1 MEPKLDLEKVRVDE
15 GKDFSYVRRKSRRKK
30 RRKRIWLGIGL
41 FLVLFVLSSAAGGTA
56 LYHSGQKKIEEK
68 GEASRPKLEPIKKK
82 EVKVA
87 TEILDEDTLK
97 YQGEKYK
104 YNKDMI
110 NFLLLG
116 VDTSGEVHAE
126 ENKGEAGQADTII
139 LAALNNKKKT
149 ITLIPIN
156 RDTMTEISIY
166 NEYGE
171 FLGKQVEQIA
181 LAYAYGDGEKK
192 SASLTKEA
200 VSRLFY
206 GLPIHGYFAVNTS
219 AIPVVNDLVG
229 GVEVTLQEDLTSQNP
244 AYTKGSK
251 VLLQGTDAER
261 YLRMRYGV
269 GDESNLSRMER
280 QKQYLTALLSKTL
293 TAVKAD
299 LTLPVS
305 IYQSVSAY
313 MVTDISLDEVTY
325 LASQAVE
332 YTLDPNLVR
341 SIPGETKVDI
351 YAQFYPD
358 EKVLYEL
365 ILDVFYDKVK

>member
-1 MEPKLDLEKVRVDE
+1 M
-15 GKDFSYVRRKSRRKK
+15 
-30 RRKRIWLGIGL
+30 
-41 FLVLFVLSSAAGGTA
+41 LFVLSSAAGGTA

-192 SASLTKEA
+192 VPL
-200 VSRLFY
+200 
-206 GLPIHGYFAVNTS
+206 LPKRRCRGSSMVCRFMV
-219 AIPVVNDLVG
+219 
-229 GVEVTLQEDLTSQNP
+229 TSQ
-244 AYTKGSK
+244 
-251 VLLQGTDAER
+251 
-261 YLRMRYGV
+261 
-269 GDESNLSRMER
+269 
-280 QKQYLTALLSKTL
+280 
-293 TAVKAD
+293 
-299 LTLPVS
+299 
-305 IYQSVSAY
+305 
-313 MVTDISLDEVTY
+313 
-325 LASQAVE
+325 
-332 YTLDPNLVR
+332 
-341 SIPGETKVDI
+341 
-351 YAQFYPD
+351 
-358 EKVLYEL
+358 
-365 ILDVFYDKVK
+365 

>member
-1 MEPKLDLEKVRVDE
+1 M
-15 GKDFSYVRRKSRRKK
+15 
-30 RRKRIWLGIGL
+30 
-41 FLVLFVLSSAAGGTA
+41 
-56 LYHSGQKKIEEK
+56 
-68 GEASRPKLEPIKKK
+68 
-82 EVKVA
+82 
-87 TEILDEDTLK
+87 
-97 YQGEKYK
+97 
-104 YNKDMI
+104 
-110 NFLLLG
+110 
-116 VDTSGEVHAE
+116 
-126 ENKGEAGQADTII
+126 
-139 LAALNNKKKT
+139 
-149 ITLIPIN
+149 
-156 RDTMTEISIY
+156 
-166 NEYGE
+166 
-171 FLGKQVEQIA
+171 
-181 LAYAYGDGEKK
+181 
-192 SASLTKEA
+192 
-200 VSRLFY
+200 
-206 GLPIHGYFAVNTS
+206 NTS